1 MFRRY
6 HGRVISLREIS
17 DAPNCPLVFAALLLL
32 TGCQSAYYTA
42 MEKVGVH
49 KRDILVD
56 RVEEARDA
64 QLDAKEQ
71 FRDALERYRSVVQ
84 VNGGE
89 LEARYDALNSEYL
102 ASEESAKA
110 VRQRIKAVEDVAEA
124 LFEEWEAEL
133 QQYSNASLRSASAR
147 ELARTRQDYRTLIQ
161 RMQAAERRIE
171 PVLSVLRD
179 QVLFLK
185 HNLNARA
192 IGALKGE
199 YRTLQG
205 NVDQLLRDMQR
216 AIDESD
222 AFVRRLQSG
231 N

>member
-1 MFRRY
+1 MRSPF
-6 HGRVISLREIS
+6 
-17 DAPNCPLVFAALLLL
+17 PLVLTALLLL
-32 TGCQSAYYTA
+32 TGCQSTYYAA

-64 QLDAKEQ
+64 QQDAKEQ

-84 VNGGE
+84 VKGGE
-89 LEARYDALNSEYL
+89 LEERYNALNGEYL

-110 VRQRIKAVEDVAEA
+110 VRQRIAAVEDVAEA
-124 LFEEWEAEL
+124 LFDEWEGEL
-133 QQYSNASLRSASAR
+133 AQYNNASLRSTSAR
-147 ELARTRQDYRTLIQ
+147 ELARTRQDYRNLIQ
-161 RMQAAERRIE
+161 RMHAAERRIE

-192 IGALKGE
+192 IGALQGE

-222 AFVRRLQSG
+222 AFVRRLQSS

>member
-1 MFRRY
+1 MRR
-6 HGRVISLREIS
+6 LL
-17 DAPNCPLVFAALLLL
+17 PLLFASTLLALS
-32 TGCQSAYYTA
+32 GCQSTYYAA

-56 RVEEARDA
+56 RVEAARDA
-64 QLDAKEQ
+64 QQDAKEQ
-71 FRDALERYRSVVQ
+71 FQDALERYRSVVQ

-89 LEARYDALNSEYL
+89 LETRYKALDSEYR
-102 ASEESAKA
+102 ASQDSAEA
-110 VRQRIKAVEDVAEA
+110 VHARIKAVEDVAEA
-124 LFEEWEAEL
+124 LFDEWEGEL
-133 QQYSNASLRSASAR
+133 AQYSNPSLRSSSAR
-147 ELARTRQDYRTLIQ
+147 ELQRTRQDYRNLIQ
-161 RMQAAERRIE
+161 RMKAAERRIE
-171 PVLSVLRD
+171 PVLSVLHD

-231 N
+231 A

>member
-1 MFRRY
+1 MRR
-6 HGRVISLREIS
+6 
-17 DAPNCPLVFAALLLL
+17 PLSIAFAALLLL
-32 TGCQSAYYTA
+32 TGCQSAYYAA

-64 QLDAKEQ
+64 QQEAKEQ

-84 VNGGE
+84 VDGGE
-89 LEARYDALNSEYL
+89 LEARYEALNSEYL

-110 VRQRIKAVEDVAEA
+110 VRQRIAAVEDVAEA
-124 LFEEWEAEL
+124 LFDEWEAEL
-133 QQYSNASLRSASAR
+133 KQYSNASLRSASAR
-147 ELARTRQDYRTLIQ
+147 ELARTRQDYRNLIQ

-222 AFVRRLQSG
+222 AFVRRLHSG
-231 N
+231 A

>member
-1 MFRRY
+1 MRF
-6 HGRVISLREIS
+6 
-17 DAPNCPLVFAALLLL
+17 PFPLLFATTLFLLA
-32 TGCQSAYYTA
+32 GCQSTYYAA

-56 RVEEARDA
+56 RVEAARDA
-64 QLDAKEQ
+64 QQDAKEQ

-89 LEARYDALNSEYL
+89 LEERYQALDSEYR
-102 ASEESAKA
+102 ASEDSAKA
-110 VRQRIKAVEDVAEA
+110 VRARIEAVEDVAEA
-124 LFEEWEAEL
+124 LFDEWQAEL
-133 QQYSNASLRSASAR
+133 AQYSNASLRSASAR
-147 ELARTRQDYRTLIQ
+147 ELARTRQDYRNLIQ
-161 RMQAAERRIE
+161 RMHAAERRIE

-222 AFVRRLQSG
+222 AFVRRLQSAS
-231 N
+231 

>member
-1 MFRRY
+1 MRAPL
-6 HGRVISLREIS
+6 SLI
-17 DAPNCPLVFAALLLL
+17 FATLLLL

-64 QLDAKEQ
+64 QQDAKEQ

-84 VNGGE
+84 VDGGE
-89 LEARYDALNSEYL
+89 LEARYEALNSEYL

-124 LFEEWEAEL
+124 LFDEWEDEL
-133 QQYSNASLRSASAR
+133 DQYSNASLRSASAR
-147 ELARTRQDYRTLIQ
+147 ELARTRQDYRNLIQ
-161 RMQAAERRIE
+161 RMHGAERRIE

-192 IGALKGE
+192 MASLQANADQ
-199 YRTLQG
+199 LQG
-205 NVDQLLRDMQR
+205 DIAALVKDMEASIAEANSFIQQMQ
-216 AIDESD
+216 A
-222 AFVRRLQSG
+222 AK
-231 N
+231 

>member
-1 MFRRY
+1 M
-6 HGRVISLREIS
+6 
-17 DAPNCPLVFAALLLL
+17 
-32 TGCQSAYYTA
+32 
-42 MEKVGVH
+42 H

-102 ASEESAKA
+102 ASEDSAKA
-110 VRQRIKAVEDVAEA
+110 VRQRIRAVEDVAEA
-124 LFEEWEAEL
+124 LFDEWEAEL
-133 QQYSNASLRSASAR
+133 QQYSNASLRNASAR

>member
-1 MFRRY
+1 MRQP
-6 HGRVISLREIS
+6 LT
-17 DAPNCPLVFAALLLL
+17 LVFATLLLL
-32 TGCQSAYYTA
+32 TGCQSAYYSA

-49 KRDILVD
+49 KRDILAD

-64 QLDAKEQ
+64 QVEAKEQ

-89 LEARYDALNSEYL
+89 LEERYNALDSEYR
-102 ASEESAKA
+102 ASEDSAKA
-110 VRQRIKAVEDVAEA
+110 VHQRIAAVEDVAEA
-124 LFEEWEAEL
+124 LFDEWEGEL
-133 QQYSNASLRSASAR
+133 AQYSNASLRSASAR
-147 ELARTRQDYRTLIQ
+147 ELARTRQDYRTLLQ
-161 RMQAAERRIE
+161 RMKTAERRIE
-171 PVLSVLRD
+171 PVLSVLHD

-192 IGALKGE
+192 IGSLQGE

-222 AFVRRLQSG
+222 AFVRRLQSS

>member
-1 MFRRY
+1 MAALSAREKSPMRRTA
-6 HGRVISLREIS
+6 S
-17 DAPNCPLVFAALLLL
+17 LVFAALLLL
-32 TGCQSAYYTA
+32 SGCQSTYYAA

-102 ASEESAKA
+102 ASEDSAKA
-110 VRQRIKAVEDVAEA
+110 VRQRIRAVEDVAEA
-124 LFEEWEAEL
+124 LFDEWEAEL
-133 QQYSNASLRSASAR
+133 QQYSNASLRNASAR

>member
-1 MFRRY
+1 MRPL
-6 HGRVISLREIS
+6 SLLLFS
-17 DAPNCPLVFAALLLL
+17 ALLALS
-32 TGCQSAYYTA
+32 GCQSAYYAT

-56 RVEEARDA
+56 RVEAARDS
-64 QLDAKEQ
+64 QQEAKQQ
-71 FRDALERYRSVVQ
+71 FKDALERYRSVVQ
-84 VNGGE
+84 VQGGE
-89 LEARYDALNSEYL
+89 LEERYQALNKEYQ
-102 ASEESAKA
+102 ASEASAKD
-110 VRQRIKAVEDVAEA
+110 VRARIAAIEDVADA
-124 LFEEWEAEL
+124 LFDEWQDEL
-133 QQYSNASLRSASAR
+133 KLYSNASLRASSAA
-147 ELARTRQDYRTLIQ
+147 ELKRTRADYQALLQ

-199 YRTLQG
+199 YRNLQG

-216 AIDESD
+216 AIDEADS
-222 AFVRRLQSG
+222 FVRRLQSE
-231 N
+231 

>member
-1 MFRRY
+1 MRR
-6 HGRVISLREIS
+6 
-17 DAPNCPLVFAALLLL
+17 PLSIAFAALLLL
-32 TGCQSAYYTA
+32 TGCQSAYYAA

-64 QLDAKEQ
+64 QQEAKEQ

-84 VNGGE
+84 VDGGE
-89 LEARYDALNSEYL
+89 LEARYEALNSEYL

-110 VRQRIKAVEDVAEA
+110 VRQRIAAVEDVAEA
-124 LFEEWEAEL
+124 LFDEWEAEL
-133 QQYSNASLRSASAR
+133 KQYSNASLRSASAR
-147 ELARTRQDYRTLIQ
+147 ELARTRQDYRNLIQ

-192 IGALKGE
+192 VGALKGE

-222 AFVRRLQSG
+222 AFVRRLHSG
-231 N
+231 A

>member
-1 MFRRY
+1 MRQ
-6 HGRVISLREIS
+6 
-17 DAPNCPLVFAALLLL
+17 PLPLLFAAALLLL
-32 TGCQSAYYTA
+32 AGCQSTYYAA

-56 RVEEARDA
+56 RVEAARDA
-64 QLDAKEQ
+64 QQEAKEQ

-84 VNGGE
+84 VDGGE
-89 LEARYDALNSEYL
+89 LEERYRALDSEYRS
-102 ASEESAKA
+102 SEDSANA
-110 VRQRIKAVEDVAEA
+110 VRARIAAVEDVAEA
-124 LFEEWEAEL
+124 LFDEWEGEL
-133 QQYSNASLRSASAR
+133 AQYSNASLRSASAR
-147 ELARTRQDYRTLIQ
+147 ELARTRQDYRSLIQ
-161 RMQAAERRIE
+161 RMKTAERRIE

-222 AFVRRLQSG
+222 AFVRRLQSAG
-231 N
+231 

>member
-1 MFRRY
+1 MRQ
-6 HGRVISLREIS
+6 
-17 DAPNCPLVFAALLLL
+17 PLPLLFAAALLLL
-32 TGCQSAYYTA
+32 AGCQSTYYAA

-56 RVEEARDA
+56 RVEAARDA
-64 QLDAKEQ
+64 QQEAKEQ

-84 VNGGE
+84 VDGGE
-89 LEARYDALNSEYL
+89 LEERYRALDSEYL
-102 ASEESAKA
+102 ASEDSAKA
-110 VRQRIKAVEDVAEA
+110 VRARIAAVEDVAEA
-124 LFEEWEAEL
+124 LFDEWEGEL
-133 QQYSNASLRSASAR
+133 AQYSNASLRSASAR
-147 ELARTRQDYRTLIQ
+147 ELARTRQDYRSLIQ
-161 RMQAAERRIE
+161 RMKTAERRIE

-222 AFVRRLQSG
+222 AFVRRLQSAG
-231 N
+231 

>member
-1 MFRRY
+1 MRRTA
-6 HGRVISLREIS
+6 S
-17 DAPNCPLVFAALLLL
+17 LVFAALLLL
-32 TGCQSAYYTA
+32 TGCQSAYYAA
-42 MEKVGVH
+42 MEKAGVH

-110 VRQRIKAVEDVAEA
+110 VRQRIRAVEDVAEA
-124 LFEEWEAEL
+124 LFDEWEAEL
-133 QQYSNASLRSASAR
+133 QQYSNASLRNASAR

>member
-1 MFRRY
+1 MRPL
-6 HGRVISLREIS
+6 SL
-17 DAPNCPLVFAALLLL
+17 LLFGALLALS
-32 TGCQSAYYTA
+32 GCQSAYYAT

-56 RVEEARDA
+56 RVEAARDS
-64 QLDAKEQ
+64 QQEAKQQ
-71 FRDALERYRSVVQ
+71 FKDALERYRSVVQ
-84 VNGGE
+84 VQGGE
-89 LEARYDALNSEYL
+89 LEERYQALNKEYQ
-102 ASEESAKA
+102 ASEASAKD
-110 VRQRIKAVEDVAEA
+110 VRARIAAIEDVADA
-124 LFEEWEAEL
+124 LFDEWQDEL
-133 QQYSNASLRSASAR
+133 KLYSNASLRASSAA
-147 ELARTRQDYRTLIQ
+147 ELKRTRADYQALLQ

-199 YRTLQG
+199 YRNLQG

-216 AIDESD
+216 AIDEADS
-222 AFVRRLQSG
+222 FVRRLQSE
-231 N
+231 

>member
-1 MFRRY
+1 MRRTA
-6 HGRVISLREIS
+6 S
-17 DAPNCPLVFAALLLL
+17 LVFAALLLL
-32 TGCQSAYYTA
+32 TGCQSAYYAA
-42 MEKVGVH
+42 MEKAGVH

-102 ASEESAKA
+102 ASEDSAKA
-110 VRQRIKAVEDVAEA
+110 VRQRIRAVEDVAEA
-124 LFEEWEAEL
+124 LFDEWEAEL
-133 QQYSNASLRSASAR
+133 QQYSNASLRNASAR